1 MIALSDR
8 HEFESFRANLFLH
21 ICHVE
26 DGHAMSAANQFT
38 TDRTK
43 GIYMSSYRRSEYA
56 EVLHQRWVR
65 NTSFE
70 PLTQAALPRGLID
83 VGAIEAGRRVR
94 EWVVTST
101 S

>member
-8 HEFESFRANLFLH
+8 HEFESFGVNLVLH
-21 ICHVE
+21 IRHVE
-26 DGHAMSAANQFT
+26 HSHAMPAANQFT

-43 GIYMSSYRRSEYA
+43 GIYMSSYRGSEYA

-70 PLTQAALPRGLID
+70 PLTQAALRRALID

-94 EWVVTST
+94 VSRVC
-101 S
+101 